1 MSDPIENV
9 LSDDEAFPPLPPPQS
24 PNRWDQGDGE
34 PFADGKKKK
43 QKKTH
48 LLLELYAGTLHTNYL
63 IGPNRL
69 KLMGDSCRRR
79 RRWRFQAGRGPCCQ
93 EENGEEA
100 TTQTR
105 FFKVRQMAPFNTR
118 KDFVGITCGWR
129 RFWCSPQTDLRQRT
143 SSSAHS
149 VW

>member
-1 MSDPIENV
+1 MVFQMTRLFLHSRLLNPQTGGTKVMEN
-9 LSDDEAFPPLPPPQS
+9 LLPMV
-24 PNRWDQGDGE
+24 RR
-34 PFADGKKKK
+34 KKNKK
-43 QKKTH
+43 NDI
-48 LLLELYAGTLHTNYL
+48 LLELYAGTLHTNYL
-63 IGPNRL
+63 FGPNRL

-129 RFWCSPQTDLRQRT
+129 RVGCSPQTDLRQRT